1 MSDRAGNW
9 MEGVSPEDRV
19 ADVAALTF
27 QKCFQSVL
35 HYLPLAADKANEDP
49 EHIHLLRVWTRRSA
63 AALRLYKGLLP
74 RRRRRSIKKQLKR
87 VRNAANDARD
97 LDVLMQ
103 RLEKQSGQ
111 DTKSWLK
118 DARMERREAQRTVRA
133 AFQRLERGERFA
145 RRIDKLLARV
155 GSGAEGSG
163 AAAEACFRDW
173 AREQLRP
180 VVDRFFGAVPSD
192 PNDEVGLHRFRIR
205 EKELRYSVELLAG
218 AFSSAVQ
225 TEIYPMIE
233 MIQDRLGRINDRATA
248 KERLQQKIDATDD
261 SADAALWRRLLE
273 SELRQFDQDCREFWE
288 WCTPQLLQELRKGF
302 QAVLAE
308 PAPILRQV

>member
-1 MSDRAGNW
+1 MSESAGNW

-19 ADVAALTF
+19 SDVAALTL
-27 QKCFQSVL
+27 QKCLQSVL

-49 EHIHLLRVWTRRSA
+49 EHIHHLRVWTRRSA

-87 VRNAANDARD
+87 IRTAANDARD

-103 RLEKQSGQ
+103 RLAKQSGK

-118 DARMERREAQRTVRA
+118 DARAERREAQRTVRA

-145 RRIDKLLARV
+145 RRIDTLLARV
-155 GSGAEGSG
+155 GSRAAGSD
-163 AAAEACFRDW
+163 AAGEACFRDW

-180 VVDRFFGAVPSD
+180 VVDRFFDAVPSD
-192 PNDEVGLHRFRIR
+192 RNDEAALHQFRIR

-225 TEIYPMIE
+225 TELYPMVE

-248 KERLQQKIDATDD
+248 KDRLQQKIDATDD
-261 SADAALWRRLLE
+261 SADSAPWRRLLE
-273 SELRQFDQDCREFWE
+273 SEQRQFDQDCREFWE
-288 WCTPQLLQELRKGF
+288 WCTPQLLQELRIGF
-302 QAVLAE
+302 QAVLADT
-308 PAPILRQV
+308 APVLCQV